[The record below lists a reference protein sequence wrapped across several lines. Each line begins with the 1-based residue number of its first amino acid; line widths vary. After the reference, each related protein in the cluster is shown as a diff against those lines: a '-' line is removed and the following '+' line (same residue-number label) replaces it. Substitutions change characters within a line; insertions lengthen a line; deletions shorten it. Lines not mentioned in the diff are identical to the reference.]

1 MSLKLLTH
9 ISPSEFFAP
18 IFSAISI
25 TQRGFLLAC
34 LVLLAPLA
42 GAQSVNDGFD
52 PAPDDA
58 VGVTLVLENGK
69 LLIAGGFSTIAG
81 QSRAGVARLL
91 VDGRVDTAFA
101 NLPVTGGF
109 VSQALEQADG
119 ALVISGT
126 FTQVG
131 GSPRMR
137 IARLLANG
145 ALDTS
150 FVPAVNGE
158 ILAIASDS
166 TGRVLLGG
174 EFTQVNG
181 VARPFL
187 ARLNSD
193 GSLDNSFNLA
203 PNFRVRTLLRLRDDR
218 MLVGGSFTLIANEA
232 HNHIARLQ
240 ANGSIDSSFGLST
253 DGDVYSLAEQHD
265 RHLLVG
271 GQFMLIG
278 GQARPGLA
286 RIRTDGMVDP
296 NFTAFANGPILRI
309 LPQRD
314 GRIVLGGFFTT
325 VNNQNAK
332 SLARLRP
339 SGSLDFTLA
348 LKPAD
353 VSASVLALAQQ
364 QDGKLLVGGVFTQI
378 GSVTRSA
385 LARYETNGALET
397 TVTDRNVTGVVMTVV
412 EPRRP
417 GIFFAGT
424 LSSVNGSVRNRIAKL
439 LTTHNLDPVFV
450 PIMSA
455 TVFAMAVMED
465 DSILVGGNFTTVDGQ
480 SRARLLRFTSI
491 DTLDTNYAPAFND
504 SVRVIIPRPDGSAYI
519 AGDFTSVNGGTRNRV
534 ALLNASGNLEN
545 FDVNVDGPVFSMV
558 EIGRNLYIG
567 GNFSNVD
574 GQPRARLARISS
586 ALGAL
591 DASFNPGANGLVL
604 VLATEPTTNA
614 LFVGG
619 TFTEIGGQS
628 RTRLARFEDRG
639 VLTAFAPQVS
649 SDVYSLIPMADGSLY
664 IGGNFGAVN
673 GTARGRVARF
683 DALGNL
689 DPNFDPGFNGQL
701 FGLTASGDGK
711 LWAAG
716 NFNTAQGNTRRGLAR
731 LSQAEPARESLTL
744 NGADAIWL
752 RSGVA
757 PELAESPRLFI
768 SSDGINYV
776 FSSVMF
782 RTAGGWR
789 ARNLSVV
796 PGQTL
801 YLRARGVLAGGISNG
816 SRSRIEST
824 AQVLVGL
831 SENIFGNGF
840 E

>member
-1 MSLKLLTH
+1 MHVSPPAFFRPLLR
-9 ISPSEFFAP
+9 
-18 IFSAISI
+18 AISAR
-25 TQRGFLLAC
+25 QRGFLVAC
-34 LVLLAPLA
+34 LLLVAPLA
-42 GAQSVNDGFD
+42 SAQSVNDGFD
-52 PAPDDA
+52 PGPDDA
-58 VGVTLVLENGK
+58 VGVTLVLESGK
-69 LLIAGGFSTIAG
+69 LLIAGRFTAIAG
-81 QSRAGVARLL
+81 QSRAGVARLN
-91 VDGRVDTAFA
+91 VDGRVDPTFA
-101 NLPVTGGF
+101 NLPVTGGT
-109 VSQALEQADG
+109 VTQALEQADG
-119 ALVISGT
+119 AVVISGD

-131 GSPRMR
+131 ATPRMR

-150 FVPAVNGE
+150 FAPTVNG
-158 ILAIASDS
+158 IIWAITSDS
-166 TGRVLLGG
+166 SGRVLLGG

-187 ARLNSD
+187 ARLNTD

-218 MLVGGSFTLIANEA
+218 VLVGGSFTLMANEA

-240 ANGSIDSSFGLST
+240 ANGSIDSSFGLSAN
-253 DGDVYSLAEQHD
+253 DDVYALAEQPD
-265 RHLLVG
+265 RRVLVS
-271 GQFMLIG
+271 GQFMQIG
-278 GQARPGLA
+278 GLARQGLA
-286 RIRTDGMVDP
+286 RIRTDGSVDP
-296 NFTAFANGPILRI
+296 SFTAFANGPILSI
-309 LPQRD
+309 LAQRD
-314 GRIVLGGFFTT
+314 GRIVLGGFFTM
-325 VNNQNAK
+325 VNNQSAK
-332 SLARLRP
+332 SLARLLP

-348 LKPAD
+348 LKPTD
-353 VSASVLALAQQ
+353 VSAAVLALAQQ
-364 QDGKLLVGGVFTQI
+364 QDGKLLVGGVFQQI
-378 GSVTRSA
+378 GSVTRFG

-397 TVTDRNVTGVVMTVV
+397 TVSDRNVTGVVMTVV

-450 PIMSA
+450 PVMSA

-465 DSILVGGNFTTVDGQ
+465 DSILVGGDFTTVDGQ
-480 SRARLLRFTSI
+480 NRTRLLRFTSI
-491 DTLDTNYAPAFND
+491 DTLDTNYRPSIND
-504 SVRVIIPRPDGSAYI
+504 TVRVILPRADGSAYI
-519 AGDFTSVNGGTRNRV
+519 AGDFTTINGGTRNRI
-534 ALLNASGNLEN
+534 ALLDASGDLEN

-558 EIGRNLYIG
+558 ESGRTLVIG

-574 GQPRARLARISS
+574 GQPRARLARLN
-586 ALGAL
+586 ATGAV
-591 DASFNPGANGLVL
+591 DAGFNPGANGLVL
-604 VLATEPTTNA
+604 VLATEPATNA
-614 LFVGG
+614 LLVGG

-628 RTRLARFEDRG
+628 RTRLARFDDRRE
-639 VLTAFAPQVS
+639 LTAFAPQVS
-649 SDVYSLIPMADGSLY
+649 SDVYSLIPLADGSLF

-673 GTARGRVARF
+673 GLARGRVARF

-701 FGLTASGDGK
+701 FGLTPTSDGK

-744 NGADAIWL
+744 NGTDAIWL

-776 FSSVMF
+776 FAGALL
-782 RTAGGWR
+782 RTTGGWR
-789 ARNLSVV
+789 MRNVPVV
-796 PGQTL
+796 IGQTV
-801 YLRARGVLAGGISNG
+801 YLRARGVVAGGIGNG

-824 AQVLVGL
+824 AQVLVMA
-831 SENIFGNGF
+831 SEDIFRNGF

>member
-52 PAPDDA
+52 PAPDNA

-69 LLIAGGFSTIAG
+69 LLIAGSFSTIAG

-101 NLPVTGGF
+101 NLPVTGGI
-109 VSQALEQADG
+109 VTQALEQADG
-119 ALVISGT
+119 ALVISGD

-131 GSPRMR
+131 ASPRTR

-150 FVPAVNGE
+150 FAPTVNGV
-158 ILAIASDS
+158 IWAITSDS
-166 TGRVLLGG
+166 SGRLLLGG

-187 ARLNSD
+187 ARLNTD

-218 MLVGGSFTLIANEA
+218 VLVGGSFTLIANEA

-240 ANGSIDSSFGLST
+240 ANGSIDSSFGLSA
-253 DGDVYSLAEQHD
+253 DDDVYSLAEQPD
-265 RHLLVG
+265 RRLLMG
-271 GQFMLIG
+271 GQFMQIG

-339 SGSLDFTLA
+339 NGSLDFTLA
-348 LKPAD
+348 LKPTD

-364 QDGKLLVGGVFTQI
+364 QDGKLLVGGVFQQI
-378 GSVTRSA
+378 GSVARSG
-385 LARYETNGALET
+385 LARYEVNGALET

-412 EPRRP
+412 EPRRT

-424 LSSVNGSVRNRIAKL
+424 FSSVNGSVRNRIAKL

-465 DSILVGGNFTTVDGQ
+465 DSILVGGDFTTVDGQ
-480 SRARLLRFTSI
+480 NRTRLLRFTAI
-491 DTLDTNYAPAFND
+491 DTLDTNYMPSIND
-504 SVRVIIPRPDGSAYI
+504 SVRAILPQSDGSAYI
-519 AGDFTSVNGGTRNRV
+519 VGDFTTINGGTRNRV
-534 ALLNASGNLEN
+534 ALLNASGDLEN
-545 FDVNVDGPVFSMV
+545 FDVSVDGPVFSIV
-558 EIGRNLYIG
+558 RTGRNFVIG

-574 GQPRARLARISS
+574 GQPRARIARID
-586 ALGAL
+586 AGGAL
-591 DASFNPGANGLVL
+591 VASFNPGANGIVL
-604 VLATEPTTNA
+604 ALATEPATNA
-614 LFVGG
+614 LLVGG
-619 TFTEIGGQS
+619 SFTEIGGQS
-628 RTRLARFEDRG
+628 RIRLARFDDRG
-639 VLTAFAPQVS
+639 ALTAFAPQVS
-649 SDVYSLIPMADGSLY
+649 SDVYSLIPLVDGSLF

-673 GTARGRVARF
+673 GVARGRVARL

-689 DPNFDPGFNGQL
+689 DPNFDPGFNVQV
-701 FGLTASGDGK
+701 FGLTASSDGK

-716 NFNTAQGNTRRGLAR
+716 NFNLAQGSTRRGLAR
-731 LSQAEPARESLTL
+731 LSQAEPAQESLTL
-744 NGADAIWL
+744 NGTEAIWL

-757 PELAESPRLFI
+757 PELAEEPRLFT
-768 SSDGINYV
+768 SSDGISYV

-782 RTAGGWR
+782 RTEGGWR
-789 ARNLSVV
+789 VRNLSVI

-816 SRSRIEST
+816 SRSRIESN

-831 SENIFGNGF
+831 SENIFRNGF